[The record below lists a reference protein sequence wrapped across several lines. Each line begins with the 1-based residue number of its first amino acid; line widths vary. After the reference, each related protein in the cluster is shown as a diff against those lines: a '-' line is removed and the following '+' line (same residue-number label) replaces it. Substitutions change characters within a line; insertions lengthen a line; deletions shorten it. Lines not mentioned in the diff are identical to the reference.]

1 MRSARHP
8 SFRESSSCF
17 DVSLSF
23 HPRKAGR
30 LHPRHAFGSAAWS
43 PLDELFRRVD
53 HEDTRNDQRS
63 SKRRRDSKDSLV
75 YPIYPSF
82 IRVALGNRA
91 ASNRSNNSDLVFCHF
106 PKTVPSTLPSSP
118 PSLLARP
125 LSKRILRL
133 PIPRDQPPQNN
144 RLHVR
149 DRSEQTCSRA
159 RAQGNQSAR
168 RSFQTVP
175 SSHSELGKHACS
187 PPTRFLRGLFFET
200 FRLER
205 DSAPT
210 S

>member
-1 MRSARHP
+1 MFR
-8 SFRESSSCF
+8 RESQFPPSESPKITSSTCISPPAARRGRLSTSCF
-17 DVSLSF
+17 GGSTTRTRVTTKD
-23 HPRKAGR
+23 PRSGDGIAK
-30 LHPRHAFGSAAWS
+30 
-43 PLDELFRRVD
+43 
-53 HEDTRNDQRS
+53 T
-63 SKRRRDSKDSLV
+63 LV

-106 PKTVPSTLPSSP
+106 RKTVPSTLPSSP